1 MKQDTKTVR
10 EVITDAGV
18 NPDQLT
24 MDIAGPVRVVVE
36 TVTGKSRKVT
46 GAFFAEG
53 TLYLR
58 TGK

>member
-1 MKQDTKTVR
+1 
-10 EVITDAGV
+10 
-18 NPDQLT
+18 